1 MKKVMPAGRQG
12 FTLIELL
19 VVISIIGVLASLV
32 LVNFNAARERTRDV
46 QRKSDLDQVKKALR
60 MYYNDNNFY
69 PAANLVAWGSSF
81 QSGTMVYMKILPHDP
96 SYQVA
101 TSPPEYNYTSSSP
114 FQDFCLW
121 ASLENA
127 SDGDIVK
134 SEARCSSCGRAMP
147 DYVVCAD

>member
-1 MKKVMPAGRQG
+1 MIRKG

-69 PAANLVAWGSSF
+69 PAAGLVVWGSSF

-101 TSPPEYNYTSSSP
+101 TSLPEYNYTSASP

-121 ASLENA
+121 ASLENL

-134 SEARCSSCGRAMP
+134 SEARCSACGRASP